1 MHINEA
7 LRLNNDKM
15 INQAMQCTRSEI
27 LLAWD
32 EMSVAVREMFPG
44 SNICQDPHRDK
55 GGDLSV
61 CQRQNL
67 FDPVLGIQETLH

>member
-1 MHINEA
+1 MNQD
-7 LRLNNDKM
+7 NNV
-15 INQAMQCTRSEI
+15 MQCTGSKI
-27 LLAWD
+27 LLLWD

-44 SNICQDPHRDK
+44 SSICQDPLGDK

-67 FDPVLGIQETLH
+67 FDPVLGIQKTLH